1 MDEKIL
7 KKLQQRVDRRSFL
20 RGSGLAAAALAG
32 VTAFPFI
39 ASAQDPAK
47 PEEAK
52 KEEQKEEKKEEKKEA
67 KKDEKAEEKNDDK
80 KEEGKDAKKEPD
92 PFKVTKKDEQ
102 GRDYRLCPQCGY
114 NMYKQDRTWT
124 CENCGYSYTE

>member
-47 PEEAK
+47 PEETK
-52 KEEQKEEKKEEKKEA
+52 KEEKKEEKK
-67 KKDEKAEEKNDDK
+67 DEKAEGKERRQERRQERRGEGR
-80 KEEGKDAKKEPD
+80 EEGARIPSRSRKK
-92 PFKVTKKDEQ
+92 TS
-102 GRDYRLCPQCGY
+102 RAATIASARSAATTCT
-114 NMYKQDRTWT
+114 KQDRTWT